1 MEKPEISIHQHRVID
16 NHTITMTEAL
26 TQLIPLGTT
35 MSIAVGYFYLSG
47 YQQIS
52 EVLEKMALK
61 NKIRIIMGNRTD
73 KWTANEINEGV
84 HVYQYKTDH
93 LEEPLSPKQALET
106 EVIQVEPDSAAACA
120 AYHLR
125 DLVAQ
130 GRISIKVYTGPSDY
144 FHAKVYLIGR
154 EDPLDGYAI
163 VGSSNF
169 SRGGFTGN
177 SELNVMTKD
186 VFPNLITW
194 FDDLWDSPDV
204 SDFNIEL
211 IDIIE
216 NRVKVPRSY
225 NPQWFEDKGG
235 YNLVS
240 GPEIPAY
247 IILRDYQKEAIN
259 TWFKV
264 AKGRGILEMA
274 TGTGK
279 TITALATSTA
289 LYKNLQNLA
298 VIIVC
303 PYQHL
308 VTQWEQECN
317 HFKMRPILCFKSRKL
332 WEETLNAKITDFN
345 IRALQSLCIITTNDT
360 LSSDIMQE
368 SIAKLKGNVMIIA
381 DEAHHLG
388 ASYLRQCLPQ
398 NAGFRLGLSA
408 TPDRWYDSTGS
419 EALNDYFENGVI
431 YRFGLRQAIGEFLT
445 EYYYYPHLVTLTE
458 EENETYIELS
468 KEIARHFVMDEDY
481 EISNN
486 TTLKNLLI
494 KRARLLSSAANKL
507 VELRKLVYER
517 KDSLYNLFYCGD
529 NKVDGKRQIDEVIAI
544 LGLELGMRV
553 HPFTAEENYR
563 ERQQLLQNF
572 ENGVLQGL
580 VAIRCL
586 DEGVDVP
593 ATQTAYILASSTN
606 PREFIQRRGRILRK
620 HPNKR
625 HAYIHDF
632 IVIPRNPED
641 VDKLDAA
648 TFNIERKMMA
658 RELKRF
664 KEFAGLAENKHVASL
679 EIHEIA
685 KLYHLLDI

>member
-1 MEKPEISIHQHRVID
+1 LEKPEISIHQHRVID
-16 NHTITMTEAL
+16 NKTITMTEAL

-47 YQQIS
+47 YLQIS

-84 HVYQYKTDH
+84 HGYQYKGEH
-93 LEEPLSPKQALET
+93 LEKALSPKQALET
-106 EVIQVEPDSAAACA
+106 ELTQIEPDSMAASA

-130 GRISIKVYTGPSDY
+130 GRISVKVYTGPSDY

-163 VGSSNF
+163 LGSSNF

-194 FDDLWDSPDV
+194 FDDLWDSSDV

-216 NRVKVPRSY
+216 NHIKVPRLYS
-225 NPQWFEDKGG
+225 PQWFEDESG
-235 YNLVS
+235 YYPAS
-240 GPEIPAY
+240 GPEIPPY
-247 IILRDYQKEAIN
+247 IILRDYQKEAIR
-259 TWFKV
+259 TWFKE

-279 TITALATSTA
+279 TITALATFTA

-308 VTQWEQECN
+308 VTQWEQECH
-317 HFKMRPILCFKSRKL
+317 HFKMKPVLCFKSRNL
-332 WEETLNAKITDFN
+332 WEETLNAKITSFN
-345 IRALQSLCIITTNDT
+345 IGALQSLCIITTNDT
-360 LSSDIMQE
+360 LSSNIMQE

-398 NAGFRLGLSA
+398 NAEFRLGLSA
-408 TPDRWYDSTGS
+408 TPDRWYDPIGS
-419 EALNDYFENGVI
+419 DALKDYFENGVI
-431 YRFGLRQAIGEFLT
+431 YQFGLRQAIGEFLT
-445 EYYYYPHLVTLTE
+445 EYYYYPHIVALTE

-468 KEIARHFVMDEDY
+468 KEIARYFVMDEDY
-481 EISNN
+481 ELSNN

-507 VELRKLVYER
+507 IELRKLICNR

-529 NKVDGKRQIDEVIAI
+529 NRVDGKRQIDEVTAI
-544 LGLELGMRV
+544 LGSEFGMRV

-563 ERQQLLQNF
+563 ERQKLLQNF

-620 HPNKR
+620 HPDKKY
-625 HAYIHDF
+625 AYIHDF

-641 VDKLDAA
+641 VGRLDAA

-664 KEFAGLAENKHVASL
+664 NEFAGLAENGPQASL
-679 EIHEIA
+679 EILEIA
-685 KLYHLLDI
+685 KMYHLLDI